1 MDIRTELGRRILFC
15 DGAMGTM
22 LQAAGLPAGREPELW
37 NLERPEVVR
46 ALHGQYLAAGADI
59 IATNT
64 FGANGVKLSGHP
76 LEEIVAASRARRWR
90 RPAAAGWPWTWGPPD
105 GSFSPWGTCP
115 LRPLWRPM
123 PGRSGRAY
131 KRGRIWSFWRP

>member
-76 LEEIVAASRARRWR
+76 LEEIVAADY
-90 RPAAAGWPWTWGPPD
+90 WPVPTYD
-105 GSFSPWGTCP
+105 DILF
-115 LRPLWRPM
+115 
-123 PGRSGRAY
+123 
-131 KRGRIWSFWRP
+131 FV

>member
-59 IATNT
+59 LNVS
-64 FGANGVKLSGHP
+64 GAAKTP
-76 LEEIVAASRARRWR
+76 EIVAHIREKFPDVPIIATGGPRDEDILRTIRAG
-90 RPAAAGWPWTWGPPD
+90 ANAITYTPPTTAQLCSEIMVD
-105 GSFSPWGTCP
+105 H
-115 LRPLWRPM
+115 
-123 PGRSGRAY
+123 RS
-131 KRGRIWSFWRP
+131 KFEK

>member
-76 LEEIVAASRARRWR
+76 LEEIVAAAVRLAREAVEEAGRWHLTPRGFLVSNQIIGGMLDALAADKQRRAD
-90 RPAAAGWPWTWGPPD
+90 AAA
-105 GSFSPWGTCP
+105 
-115 LRPLWRPM
+115 
-123 PGRSGRAY
+123 
-131 KRGRIWSFWRP
+131 RGDFRVNLD